1 LVRVVVGVWM
11 FIVIQPS
18 ARTMQREHGWRSS
31 TELVLR
37 HHLSLY
43 APWVAPWVSIDM
55 PAALLADY
63 VTIIKVNI
71 AL

>member
-1 LVRVVVGVWM
+1 MVRVVVDNDGVWM
-11 FIVIQPS
+11 FIVTQPS

-31 TELVLR
+31 TKLVLR
-37 HHLSLY
+37 HQSNRY
-43 APWVAPWVSIDM
+43 APWVDM

-63 VTIIKVNI
+63 VTIIKANI

>member
-1 LVRVVVGVWM
+1 MVRVVVDNDCVWM
-11 FIVIQPS
+11 FIVLQPS
-18 ARTMQREHGWRSS
+18 ARTMQREHGWHSS
-31 TELVLR
+31 TKLVLT

-43 APWVAPWVSIDM
+43 APWVDM

>member
-1 LVRVVVGVWM
+1 MVDNDGVWT
-11 FIVIQPS
+11 FTGIQPS

-31 TELVLR
+31 TKLVLR
-37 HHLSLY
+37 HHSSLY
-43 APWVAPWVSIDM
+43 APWVDM

-63 VTIIKVNI
+63 VTIIKVHI